1 MTRAPLLRPLVA
13 GGDAGSFLTRTGVE
27 GDVASSLFTGAK
39 DDLGAD
45 PEDDE
50 LAAMRRGCQT
60 FPRRLLTDALD
71 GGGIVSTGKF
81 PPSM

>member
-1 MTRAPLLRPLVA
+1 
-13 GGDAGSFLTRTGVE
+13 LTRTGVE

-60 FPRRLLTDALD
+60 FPRRRLADALD